1 MTEDGQKP
9 KAEPKP
15 EIVPTTPPAENRIFE
30 PVALPALPKQAVRT
44 WVGRSLSVLFILMG
58 IFAGLGIANELDVQP
73 RTQDAYVRANTI
85 GIAAHV
91 SGAIVELNVVDNQ
104 PVTKGEVLFVVDPR
118 PYEVALAQAEAD
130 LALVDLEIAALQA
143 AVDAERD
150 KVVAAQ
156 KRVEQAEADAY
167 YAIQYY
173 ERVEPLLESR
183 FVTPDQVVKART
195 DAEALQAAVRTH
207 QAQVQAARA
216 DLNTAIANLGQVGDV
231 NARRQAAEVAV
242 ANAKLFLD
250 YCYVRCPI
258 DGYITNLNISRG
270 EYANEGEQIFAIV
283 DRTVWY
289 VMANFKETYLSFIK
303 PGDTVEIYLMS
314 RPNERWK
321 GTIQGI
327 GWALYQSNGATIPA
341 FQLPNVS
348 PTMDW
353 VRLAQ
358 RFPVRIVIEDGPD
371 VPLRMGETAAVI
383 ALPDDK
389 ALPRPMFPRVRA
401 FFNWLDLDN

>member
-1 MTEDGQKP
+1 MTDDGQQP
-9 KAEPKP
+9 KAK
-15 EIVPTTPPAENRIFE
+15 TPAKVAAKS
-30 PVALPALPKQAVRT
+30 PVDKGVFDAIELPPLPKSSVRA
-44 WVGRSLSVLFILMG
+44 WIGRSLSVLFILMG
-58 IFAGLGIANELDVQP
+58 LFAGIGLANELDVQP
-73 RTQDAYVRANTI
+73 RTQDAYVRANVI

-104 PVTKGEVLFVVDPR
+104 PVKEGEILFVVDPR
-118 PYEVALAQAEAD
+118 PYEVALAKAEAD

-143 AVDAERD
+143 AVAAEKD
-150 KVVAAQ
+150 TVIAAE

-173 ERVEPLLESR
+173 ERIEPLLESR

-195 DAEALQAAVRTH
+195 EAEALQAAVRTY

-216 DLNTAIANLGQVGDV
+216 DLNTAVANLGQIGDV
-231 NARRQAAEVAV
+231 NARRVAAEVAV
-242 ANAKLFLD
+242 ANAELFLD
-250 YCYVRCPI
+250 YCYVKCPI
-258 DGYITNLNISRG
+258 DGYITNLNISQG

-341 FQLPNVS
+341 FQLPDVS

-358 RFPVRIVIEDGPD
+358 RFPVRIVIEDEPD

-383 ALPDDK
+383 ALPGENT
-389 ALPRPMFPRVRA
+389 LPRPMFPRVRA
-401 FFNWLDLDN
+401 FFNWLGLDN